1 MLTVYTLS
9 DAAQWDKIVRSFRE
23 YDVYYLS
30 GYVKAFQLHGDGE
43 PLLFHYEGNGLRGI
57 NAVMKRDVAQDPHF
71 ARKLSEGKYFDFA
84 TPYGYGGWLTEG
96 EGEGEGDKSPLFAA
110 YVDWCRKNGI
120 VSEFTRFSLF
130 SGGQD
135 CYYGQTVSRQGN
147 IVRSLDLPVE
157 EIFSDFEHK
166 VRKNV
171 KRAEASGLRFL
182 ADLEG
187 ERLEDFLSIYYR
199 TMDRNHAEAE
209 YYFKEDFFRQL
220 NSLAGNRAFFHVLL
234 EDKVISTELA
244 LLGSRNMYSYLG
256 GTDSAYFQY
265 RPNDFLKWHMIR
277 WGAARGFNA
286 FVLGG
291 GYGSDDG
298 IYRYKKSFAPH
309 GAVNFRTGQAIFDQ
323 ANYDELLSM
332 RTDRP
337 EDSGFFPRYRA

>member
-9 DAAQWDKIVRSFRE
+9 DAAKWDKIVRSFRE

-71 ARKLSEGKYFDFA
+71 AGILPERKYFDFA
-84 TPYGYGGWLTEG
+84 TPYGYGGWLL
-96 EGEGEGDKSPLFAA
+96 EGDGDKAPLFAA
-110 YVDWCRKNGI
+110 YEDWCRKNRI
-120 VSEFTRFSLF
+120 VSEFVRFSLF
-130 SGGQD
+130 NRGQD
-135 CYYGQTVSRQGN
+135 CYFGETVPRQGN
-147 IVRSLDLPVE
+147 IVRSLDQTVE

-171 KRAEASGLRFL
+171 KRAKVSGLCFL
-182 ADLEG
+182 ADPEG
-187 ERLEDFLSIYYR
+187 ERLGDFLSIYYR
-199 TMDRNHAEAE
+199 TMDRNHADAE
-209 YYFKEDFFRQL
+209 YYFQENFFHQI
-220 NSLAGNRAFFHVLL
+220 NTLAGNRAFFHVLL
-234 EDKVISTELA
+234 GDKVISTELA

-256 GTDSAYFQY
+256 GTDSEYFQY

-277 WGAARGFNA
+277 WGVEHGFSA

-309 GAVNFRTGQAIFDQ
+309 GAVTFCTGQAIFDQ
-323 ANYDELLSM
+323 ANYDELLAV
-332 RTDRP
+332 RTDLP
-337 EDSGFFPRYRA
+337 ENRGFFPRYRA